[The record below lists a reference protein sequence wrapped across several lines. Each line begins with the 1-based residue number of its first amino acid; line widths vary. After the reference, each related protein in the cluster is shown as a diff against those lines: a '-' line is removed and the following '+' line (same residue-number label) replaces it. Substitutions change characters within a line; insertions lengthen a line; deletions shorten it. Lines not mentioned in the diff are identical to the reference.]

1 MFQVFAWAWASIEV
15 ALWSKKGS
23 RFSSGVSQN
32 FFDAEISRF
41 FVQSLFGKS
50 LLAKQLSNSF
60 IGHFRISPGEL
71 VLTECNPTKKGWTV
85 CDRILTEF
93 WQCQNVERACF
104 CNPFLTDISAYY
116 EKYILVTSWLTTE
129 CFAFVVSVNQVFFD
143 KIW

>member
-41 FVQSLFGKS
+41 FVQSLFGKL
-50 LLAKQLSNSF
+50 LLAKQLSSSF
-60 IGHFRISPGEL
+60 IGQFRVSPGEH
-71 VLTECNPTKKGWTV
+71 VLTECNPTKKGLNSMWQNF
-85 CDRILTEF
+85 DRILTMP
-93 WQCQNVERACF
+93 NVERACF

-116 EKYILVTSWLTTE
+116 EKYMLVMSWLTTE